1 MSKAMESEIISL
13 LRKRREGLSFQRIAK
28 ELYIK
33 PGERQLLRK
42 TLRRLESLGV
52 VLKLKRQYFVPARSN
67 IVKGRFIASPRGYGF
82 VSPEQGSSEDIF
94 IPARYSGDAIKGD
107 VVEVLYREKGKKGK
121 PEGRVIRIVKK
132 ETERM
137 LGLYKERWGQ
147 AFFLPLD
154 SPSPEEIPLTSE
166 KNLSPQSGMI
176 VEVARESKRL
186 TEVLGMP
193 DDPGVDIRVVIKR
206 YNLASSFS
214 EEAITESEEC
224 SPEIKPQDKRDRK
237 DYRNWKIVTIDGEGA
252 QDFDDAVS
260 VKKLRSGHFLLGVHI
275 ADVSHYV
282 KPGSALDADAY
293 DRGTSVYF
301 PDLTLPM
308 LPERLSNDICSLRP
322 REERFTFSALLEVDG
337 EGEVLKTE
345 FYPSLIRTAERM
357 TYNSVFK
364 IFEGHEEERE
374 KFSDLVPDLLLMRD
388 LACLLRKR
396 RAKEG
401 SLDFDLLE
409 PELVYKEGS
418 LHSVV
423 PFEHNEAHR
432 VIEEFMLAANEAV
445 ASFLGAEGVSL
456 IYRIHPP
463 PDLKDLEKLREIL
476 AHFGLSLPM
485 PKKIRSQDLQQVLE
499 EVEGKVEEKFINL
512 RVLRSLKLAVYSE
525 ENMGHYGLAK
535 KEYTHFTSPIR
546 RYPDLVVHRILKKAL
561 RQERVKIPSLTSI
574 SLHCSQEERNAEEAE
589 KELMEWRIFRFLKG
603 KLGDE
608 FEGIIVDITKAGLVV
623 ELEDYFVDGIISYSD
638 LGGDYYFKR
647 SEKTL
652 IGRRT
657 GRKYELGDRLKVT
670 LASVDPI
677 LRRMSLTLS
686 PERKEEV
693 R

>member
-1 MSKAMESEIISL
+1 MKKTTESEIISL

-28 ELYIK
+28 ELYILPRDK
-33 PGERQLLRK
+33 QLLRK

-52 VLKLKRQYFVPARSN
+52 VLKLKRQYFVPAKSN

-82 VSPEQGSSEDIF
+82 VSPEGGSSEDIF
-94 IPARYSGDAIKGD
+94 VPARYSGGALKGD

-147 AFFLPLD
+147 AFFLPFD
-154 SPSPEEIPLTSE
+154 SPSPEEIPLSSE
-166 KNLSPQSGMI
+166 KYLSPQSGMI
-176 VEVARESKRL
+176 VEVDRDSKRL

-193 DDPGVDIRVVIKR
+193 DDPGVDTRVVIKR

-214 EEAITESEEC
+214 EEALTEAEEC
-224 SPEIKPQDKRDRK
+224 SPEIRSMDKKERK
-237 DYRNWKIVTIDGEGA
+237 DYRNWKIVTIDGESA

-260 VKKLRSGHFLLGVHI
+260 VKKLRNGHFLLGIHI

-282 KPGSALDADAY
+282 KPGTALDADAY

-308 LPERLSNDICSLRP
+308 LPESLSNDICSLRP
-322 REERFTFSALLEVDG
+322 KEERFTFSVLFEIDR

-345 FYPSLIRTAERM
+345 FFPSLIRTAERM
-357 TYNSVFK
+357 TYNSVYR
-364 IFEGHEEERE
+364 IFEEDEEERE

-388 LACLLRKR
+388 LARLLRTR

-418 LHSVV
+418 LHSIV

-445 ASFLGAEGVSL
+445 ASFLGGKSVSL

-463 PDLKDLEKLREIL
+463 PALKDLERLKEIL

-485 PKKIRSQDLQQVLE
+485 LKKIRSQDLQQVLE
-499 EVEGKVEEKFINL
+499 EVEGKVEEKFISL
-512 RVLRSLKLAVYSE
+512 RVLKSLKLAVYSE

-561 RQERVKIPSLTSI
+561 RQERVKMPSLSSI
-574 SLHCSQEERNAEEAE
+574 ALHCSQEERNAEEAE

-623 ELEDYFVDGIISYSD
+623 ELEDYFVDGIVSYSD

-657 GRKYELGDRLKVT
+657 GRKYELGDRLKVA

-677 LRRMSLTLS
+677 LRRMGLTLS
-686 PERKEEV
+686 PERKEKA

>member
-1 MSKAMESEIISL
+1 M
-13 LRKRREGLSFQRIAK
+13 
-28 ELYIK
+28 
-33 PGERQLLRK
+33 PGEKQLLRK
-42 TLRRLESLGV
+42 ILRRLESQGV
-52 VLKLKRQYFVPARSN
+52 VLKLKRQYFVRARSN
-67 IVKGRFIASPRGYGF
+67 IVKGRFIAYPRGYGF
-82 VSPEQGSSEDIF
+82 VSPERGSSEDIF
-94 IPARYSGDAIKGD
+94 VPARYSGGALKGD

-147 AFFLPLD
+147 AFFLPFD
-154 SPSPEEIPLTSE
+154 SPSPEEIPLTCE
-166 KNLSPQSGMI
+166 KHLSPQSGMI
-176 VEVARESKRL
+176 VEVDRDSKRL

-193 DDPGVDIRVVIKR
+193 DDPGVDTRVVIKR

-214 EEAITESEEC
+214 EEAIAEAEKC
-224 SPEIKPQDKRDRK
+224 SPEIRSQDKKERK
-237 DYRNWKIVTIDGEGA
+237 DYRNWKIVTIDGESA

-260 VKKLRSGHFLLGVHI
+260 VKKLRNGHFRLGVHI
-275 ADVSHYV
+275 ADVSNYV
-282 KPGSALDADAY
+282 KPGTALDADAY

-308 LPERLSNDICSLRP
+308 LPERLSNNICSLRP
-322 REERFTFSALLEVDG
+322 QEERFTFSVLLEIDE

-345 FYPSLIRTAERM
+345 FHPSLIRTAERM
-357 TYNSVFK
+357 TYNSVYR
-364 IFEGHEEERE
+364 IFEGDEEERE

-388 LACLLRKR
+388 LARILRTRK
-396 RAKEG
+396 AKEG

-418 LHSVV
+418 LDSIA

-432 VIEEFMLAANEAV
+432 VIEEFMLAANGAV
-445 ASFLGAEGVSL
+445 ASFLGGKNVSL

-463 PDLKDLEKLREIL
+463 PGLKDLERLREIL
-476 AHFGLSLPM
+476 AHFGLSLPL
-485 PKKIRSQDLQQVLE
+485 PKKIRSQDLQQVLK
-499 EVEGKVEEKFINL
+499 EVEGKDEEKFISL
-512 RVLRSLKLAVYSE
+512 RVLKSLKLAVYSE

-546 RYPDLVVHRILKKAL
+546 RYPDLAVHRILKKVL
-561 RQERVKIPSLTSI
+561 RQGRVKMPSLSSI
-574 SLHCSQEERNAEEAE
+574 ALHCSQEERNAEEAE
-589 KELMEWRIFRFLKG
+589 KELMEWRIYRFLKG

-623 ELEDYFVDGIISYSD
+623 ELEDYFVDGIVSYSD

-657 GRKYELGDRLKVT
+657 GRKYELGDRLKVA

-677 LRRMSLTLS
+677 LRRMGLTLS
-686 PERKEEV
+686 PERREEA

>member
-1 MSKAMESEIISL
+1 MKMTMESEIISL
-13 LRKRREGLSFQRIAK
+13 LRKRREGLSFQRIVK
-28 ELYIK
+28 ELHVL
-33 PGERQLLRK
+33 PGGKQLLRK
-42 TLRRLESLGV
+42 ILRRLESQGV
-52 VLKLKRQYFVPARSN
+52 VLKLKGQYFVRAKSN
-67 IVKGRFIASPRGYGF
+67 IVKGRFVASPRGYGF
-82 VSPEQGSSEDIF
+82 VIPEEGSSEDIF
-94 IPARYSGDAIKGD
+94 IPARYSGGALKGD

-137 LGLYKERWGQ
+137 L
-147 AFFLPLD
+147 
-154 SPSPEEIPLTSE
+154 PLTCE
-166 KNLSPQSGMI
+166 KHHSPRSGMI
-176 VEVARESKRL
+176 VEVDRDSKRL
-186 TEVLGMP
+186 TDVLGMP
-193 DDPGVDIRVVIKR
+193 DDPGVDTRVVIKR

-214 EEAITESEEC
+214 EETVAEAKKC
-224 SPEIKPQDKRDRK
+224 SPRIRSQDINERK
-237 DYRNWKIVTIDGEGA
+237 DYRNWKIVTIDGESA

-260 VKKLRSGHFLLGVHI
+260 VKILGNGHFHLGVHI

-282 KPGSALDADAY
+282 KPGTALDADAY

-322 REERFTFSALLEVDG
+322 KEERFTFSVLHEIDR

-345 FYPSLIRTAERM
+345 FHPSLIRTAERM
-357 TYNSVFK
+357 TYNSVFR
-364 IFEGHEEERE
+364 IFEGDEEERE

-388 LACLLRKR
+388 LARILRTR

-418 LHSVV
+418 LHSIV

-445 ASFLGAEGVSL
+445 ASFLGGKSVSL

-463 PDLKDLEKLREIL
+463 PGLKDLERLKEIL

-485 PKKIRSQDLQQVLE
+485 PKKIRSQDLQQVLK
-499 EVEGKVEEKFINL
+499 EVEGEDEEKFITL

-546 RYPDLVVHRILKKAL
+546 RYPDLVVHRILKKTL
-561 RQERVKIPSLTSI
+561 RQERVKMPSLSSI
-574 SLHCSQEERNAEEAE
+574 ALHSSQEERNAEEAE
-589 KELMEWRIFRFLKG
+589 KELMEWRIFRFLYHQSG
-603 KLGDE
+603 
-608 FEGIIVDITKAGLVV
+608 FSRRARGL
-623 ELEDYFVDGIISYSD
+623 FC
-638 LGGDYYFKR
+638 
-647 SEKTL
+647 
-652 IGRRT
+652 RRH
-657 GRKYELGDRLKVT
+657 
-670 LASVDPI
+670 
-677 LRRMSLTLS
+677 SLLL
-686 PERKEEV
+686 
-693 R
+693 

>member
-1 MSKAMESEIISL
+1 MESEIVSL
-13 LRKRREGLSFQRIAK
+13 LRKRREGMSFQRIAK
-28 ELYIK
+28 ELYVK
-33 PGERQLLRK
+33 PGEQQLLRK

-52 VLKLKRQYFVPARSN
+52 ILKLKRQYFVPARSN

-82 VSPEQGSSEDIF
+82 VSPEEGSSEDIF
-94 IPARYSGDAIKGD
+94 IPARYSGGALKGD

-147 AFFLPLD
+147 AFFLPFD

-166 KNLSPQSGMI
+166 KHLSPQSGMI
-176 VEVARESKRL
+176 VEVDRDSKRL

-193 DDPGVDIRVVIKR
+193 DDPGVDTRVVIKR
-206 YNLASSFS
+206 YDLASSFA
-214 EEAITESEEC
+214 EEALAEAEEC
-224 SPEIKPQDKRDRK
+224 LPEIKPQDKKDRK
-237 DYRNWKIVTIDGEGA
+237 DYRNWKIVTIDGASA

-260 VKKLRSGHFLLGVHI
+260 VRKLHNGHFLLGVHI

-282 KPGSALDADAY
+282 KPGTALDADAY

-322 REERFTFSALLEVDG
+322 REERFTFSVLLEIDR

-357 TYNSVFK
+357 TYNSVFR
-364 IFEGHEEERE
+364 IFERDEEERK

-388 LACLLRKR
+388 LARLLRTKR
-396 RAKEG
+396 TKEG

-418 LHSVV
+418 LDSIV
-423 PFEHNEAHR
+423 PLEHNEAHR

-445 ASFLGAEGVSL
+445 ASFLGGKSVSL

-463 PDLKDLEKLREIL
+463 PGLKDLERLREIL
-476 AHFGLSLPM
+476 AHFGLSLPL
-485 PKKIRSQDLQQVLE
+485 PKKMRSQDLQQVLE
-499 EVEGKVEEKFINL
+499 EVEGKAEEKFISL
-512 RVLRSLKLAVYSE
+512 RVLKSLKLAVYSE

-546 RYPDLVVHRILKKAL
+546 RYPDLVVHRVLKNVL
-561 RQERVKIPSLTSI
+561 GQERVKISSLSSI
-574 SLHCSQEERNAEEAE
+574 ALHCSQEERNAEEAE
-589 KELMEWRIFRFLKG
+589 KELIEWRIFRFLKG

-623 ELEDYFVDGIISYSD
+623 ELEDYFVDGIVSYPD

-677 LRRMSLTLS
+677 LRRMGLTLS
-686 PERKEEV
+686 PERKEEA

>member
-1 MSKAMESEIISL
+1 MKKTMESEIISL
-13 LRKRREGLSFQRIAK
+13 LRKRKEGLSFQRIVK
-28 ELYIK
+28 DLHVL
-33 PGERQLLRK
+33 PGEKQLFRK
-42 TLRRLESLGV
+42 ILRRLESQGV
-52 VLKLKRQYFVPARSN
+52 ILKLKRQYFVRAKSN
-67 IVKGRFIASPRGYGF
+67 IVKGRFVASPRGYGF
-82 VSPEQGSSEDIF
+82 VIPEEESSEDIF
-94 IPARYSGDAIKGD
+94 IPGRYSGGALKGD

-121 PEGRVIRIVKK
+121 PEGRVI
-132 ETERM
+132 
-137 LGLYKERWGQ
+137 
-147 AFFLPLD
+147 
-154 SPSPEEIPLTSE
+154 PLTCE
-166 KNLSPQSGMI
+166 KHHSPRSGMI
-176 VEVARESKRL
+176 VEVDRDSKRL
-186 TEVLGMP
+186 TDVLGMP
-193 DDPGVDIRVVIKR
+193 DDPGVDTRVVIKR
-206 YNLASSFS
+206 YNLAASFS
-214 EEAITESEEC
+214 EETVAEAKKC
-224 SPEIKPQDKRDRK
+224 SPRIRSQDIDERK
-237 DYRNWKIVTIDGEGA
+237 DYRNWKIVTIDGESA

-260 VKKLRSGHFLLGVHI
+260 VKKLGNGHFHLGVHI

-282 KPGSALDADAY
+282 KPGTALDADAY

-322 REERFTFSALLEVDG
+322 QEERFTFSALHEIDRD
-337 EGEVLKTE
+337 GEVLKTE
-345 FYPSLIRTAERM
+345 FHPSLIRTAERM
-357 TYNSVFK
+357 TYNSVFR
-364 IFEGHEEERE
+364 IFEGDKEERE

-388 LACLLRKR
+388 LARLLRTR

-409 PELVYKEGS
+409 PELVYKEGR
-418 LHSVV
+418 LHSIV

-445 ASFLGAEGVSL
+445 ASFLGGKSVSL

-463 PDLKDLEKLREIL
+463 PGLKDLERLREIL
-476 AHFGLSLPM
+476 AHFGLSLPS

-499 EVEGKVEEKFINL
+499 EVEGEDEEKFISL

-561 RQERVKIPSLTSI
+561 KQERVKMPSLS
-574 SLHCSQEERNAEEAE
+574 
-589 KELMEWRIFRFLKG
+589 
-603 KLGDE
+603 
-608 FEGIIVDITKAGLVV
+608 ITKAGLVV
-623 ELEDYFVDGIISYSD
+623 ELEDYFVDGIVSYSD

-657 GRKYELGDRLKVT
+657 GRKYELGDRLKVA

-677 LRRMSLTLS
+677 LRRMGLTLS
-686 PERKEEV
+686 LERKEKA

>member
-1 MSKAMESEIISL
+1 MKKTTEGEIVSL

-33 PGERQLLRK
+33 PGEKQLLRK
-42 TLRRLESLGV
+42 TLRKLESQGV
-52 VLKLKRQYFVPARSN
+52 ILKLKRQYFVPAKSN
-67 IVKGRFIASPRGYGF
+67 IIKGRFVASPRGFGF
-82 VSPEQGSSEDIF
+82 VIPEEGNSEDIF
-94 IPARYSGDAIKGD
+94 IPARYSGDALKGD

-132 ETERM
+132 EAERM

-147 AFFLPLD
+147 AFFLPFD

-166 KNLSPQSGMI
+166 EHLSPESGMI
-176 VEVARESKRL
+176 VEVARDSKRL

-193 DDPGVDIRVVIKR
+193 DDPGVDTKVVIKR

-214 EEAITESEEC
+214 EEALVEAEEC
-224 SPEIKPQDKRDRK
+224 SPEIRPQDKKDRK
-237 DYRNWKIVTIDGEGA
+237 DYRDWKIVTIDGESA

-260 VKKLRSGHFLLGVHI
+260 VKKLRNGHFRLGVHI

-282 KPGSALDADAY
+282 KPGTALDADAY

-322 REERFTFSALLEVDG
+322 REERFTFSVLLEIDRK
-337 EGEVLKTE
+337 GEVLKTE
-345 FYPSLIRTAERM
+345 FHPSLIRTAERM
-357 TYNSVFK
+357 TYNSVYR
-364 IFEGHEEERE
+364 IFEGDKEEME
-374 KFSDLVPDLLLMRD
+374 KFSDLVPDLMLMRD
-388 LACLLRKR
+388 LARILRAR
-396 RAKEG
+396 RAKQG
-401 SLDFDLLE
+401 SLDFDLVE

-418 LHSVV
+418 LDSIV

-445 ASFLGAEGVSL
+445 ASFLGGKGVPL
-456 IYRIHPP
+456 MYRIHPP
-463 PDLKDLEKLREIL
+463 PGIKDLERLREIL
-476 AHFGLSLPM
+476 AHFSLSLPS
-485 PKKIRSQDLQQVLE
+485 PKKIRSQDLQHVLE
-499 EVEGKVEEKFINL
+499 EVEGKVEEKFISL
-512 RVLRSLKLAVYSE
+512 RILKSLKLAVYSE

-535 KEYTHFTSPIR
+535 REYTHFTSPIR
-546 RYPDLVVHRILKKAL
+546 RYPDLSVHRILKKVL
-561 RQERVKIPSLTSI
+561 RNERVKMPSL
-574 SLHCSQEERNAEEAE
+574 SLVAHHCSQEERNAEEAE
-589 KELMEWRIFRFLKG
+589 KELMEWRIYRFLKG

-608 FEGIIVDITKAGLVV
+608 FKGIIVDITKAGLVV
-623 ELEDYFVDGIISYSD
+623 ELEDYFVDGIVSYSD

-657 GRKYELGDRLKVT
+657 GRKYELGDRLRVA

-677 LRRMSLTLS
+677 LRRMALTLS
-686 PERKEEV
+686 PERKEKA

>member
-1 MSKAMESEIISL
+1 MRKTMKNEIISL

-28 ELYIK
+28 ELHVLPREK
-33 PGERQLLRK
+33 QLLRR
-42 TLRRLESLGV
+42 TLRRLENLGV
-52 VLKLKRQYFVPARSN
+52 VLRRKRQYFVPAKSN
-67 IVKGRFIASPRGYGF
+67 IVRGRLITSRRGYGF
-82 VSPEQGSSEDIF
+82 VSPEGGSSEDIF
-94 IPARYSGDAIKGD
+94 VPARHSGGAFKGD
-107 VVEVLYREKGKKGK
+107 VVEVLYRDKGKKGK

-132 ETERM
+132 GKKRM
-137 LGLYKERWGQ
+137 LGFYKERWGQ
-147 AFFLPLD
+147 AFFLPFD

-166 KNLSPQSGMI
+166 KHLSPLSGMI
-176 VEVARESKRL
+176 VEVDRESKRL

-193 DDPGVDIRVVIKR
+193 DDPGVDTRVVIKR
-206 YNLASSFS
+206 YNLASSFA
-214 EEAITESEEC
+214 EEALAEAAKC
-224 SPEIKPQDKRDRK
+224 SPEISSQDKKERK
-237 DYRNWKIVTIDGEGA
+237 DYRNWKIVTIDGASA

-260 VKKLRSGHFLLGVHI
+260 IKKFRNGHFLLGVHI

-282 KPGSALDADAY
+282 KPGTALDADAY
-293 DRGTSVYF
+293 ERGTSVYF
-301 PDLTLPM
+301 SDLTLPM

-322 REERFTFSALLEVDG
+322 QEDKFAFSALHEIDG
-337 EGEVLKTE
+337 EGEVIKIE
-345 FYPSLIRTAERM
+345 FHPSVIRTAERM
-357 TYNSVFK
+357 TYNSVYR
-364 IFEGHEEERE
+364 IFEGDGEERE
-374 KFSDLVPDLLLMRD
+374 KFSDLVPDLLLMKE
-388 LACLLRKR
+388 LARVLRTR

-418 LHSVV
+418 LHSIV

-432 VIEEFMLAANEAV
+432 VIEEFMLVANEAV
-445 ASFLGAEGVSL
+445 ASFLGRKSVSL

-463 PDLKDLEKLREIL
+463 PGLKDLERLKEIL
-476 AHFGLSLPM
+476 AHFGLALPV
-485 PKKIRSQDLQQVLE
+485 PQKIRSQDLQQLLK
-499 EVEGKVEEKFINL
+499 EVEGKAEEKFISL
-512 RVLRSLKLAVYSE
+512 RVLKSMKLAVYSE

-546 RYPDLVVHRILKKAL
+546 RYPDLAVHRILKKVL
-561 RQERVKIPSLTSI
+561 RQEGAKIPSHSSI
-574 SLHCSQEERNAEEAE
+574 ALHCSQEERNAEGAE
-589 KELMEWRIFRFLKG
+589 KELMEWRIYRFLKG

-623 ELEDYFVDGIISYSD
+623 ELENYFVDGIVAYSD

-657 GRKYELGDRLKVT
+657 GRKYELGDRLKVA

-677 LRRMSLTLS
+677 LRRMGLTLS
-686 PERKEEV
+686 SERKKEA

>member
-1 MSKAMESEIISL
+1 MRKTTESEIISL

-28 ELYIK
+28 ELYILPRDK
-33 PGERQLLRK
+33 QLLRK

-52 VLKLKRQYFVPARSN
+52 VLKLKRQYFVPAKSN

-82 VSPEQGSSEDIF
+82 VSPEGGSSEDIF
-94 IPARYSGDAIKGD
+94 VPARYSGGALKGD
-107 VVEVLYREKGKKGK
+107 VVEVLYKEKGKKGK

-147 AFFLPLD
+147 AFFLPFD
-154 SPSPEEIPLTSE
+154 SPSPEEIPLSSE
-166 KNLSPQSGMI
+166 KYLSPQSGMI
-176 VEVARESKRL
+176 VEVDRDSKRL

-193 DDPGVDIRVVIKR
+193 DDPGVDTRVVIKR

-214 EEAITESEEC
+214 EEALTEAEEC
-224 SPEIKPQDKRDRK
+224 SPEIRSMDKKERK
-237 DYRNWKIVTIDGEGA
+237 DYRNWKIVTIDGESA

-260 VKKLRSGHFLLGVHI
+260 VKKLRNGHFLLGIHI

-282 KPGSALDADAY
+282 KPGTALDADAY

-308 LPERLSNDICSLRP
+308 LPESLSNDICSLRP
-322 REERFTFSALLEVDG
+322 KEERFTFSVLFEIDR

-345 FYPSLIRTAERM
+345 FFPSLIRTAERM
-357 TYNSVFK
+357 TYNSVYR
-364 IFEGHEEERE
+364 IFEEDEEERE

-388 LACLLRKR
+388 LARLLRTR

-418 LHSVV
+418 LHSIV

-445 ASFLGAEGVSL
+445 ASFLGGKSVSL

-463 PDLKDLEKLREIL
+463 PALKDLERLKEIL

-485 PKKIRSQDLQQVLE
+485 LKKIRSQDLQQVLE
-499 EVEGKVEEKFINL
+499 EVEGKVEEKFISL
-512 RVLRSLKLAVYSE
+512 RVLKSLKLAVYSE

-561 RQERVKIPSLTSI
+561 RQERVKMPSLSSI
-574 SLHCSQEERNAEEAE
+574 ALHCSQEERNAEEAE

-623 ELEDYFVDGIISYSD
+623 ELEDYFVDGIVSYSD

-657 GRKYELGDRLKVT
+657 GRKYELGDRLKVA

-677 LRRMSLTLS
+677 LRRMGLTLS
-686 PERKEEV
+686 PERKEKA

>member
-1 MSKAMESEIISL
+1 MRKAMENEIISL

-28 ELYIK
+28 ELHVLPRK
-33 PGERQLLRK
+33 KQLLRR
-42 TLRRLESLGV
+42 TLRRLENLGV
-52 VLKLKRQYFVPARSN
+52 VLKLKRQYFVPAKSN
-67 IVKGRFIASPRGYGF
+67 IVRGRLITSRRGYGF
-82 VSPEQGSSEDIF
+82 VSPEGGSSEDIF
-94 IPARYSGDAIKGD
+94 IPARYSGGALKGD
-107 VVEVLYREKGKKGK
+107 VVEVLYRDKGKKGK

-132 ETERM
+132 EKKRM
-137 LGLYKERWGQ
+137 LGIYKERWGQ
-147 AFFLPLD
+147 AFFLPFD
-154 SPSPEEIPLTSE
+154 SPSPEEIPLTCE
-166 KNLSPQSGMI
+166 KHLSPLSGMI
-176 VEVARESKRL
+176 VEVDRDSKRL

-193 DDPGVDIRVVIKR
+193 DDPGVDTRVVIKR
-206 YNLASSFS
+206 YNLASSFA
-214 EEAITESEEC
+214 EEALAEAENC
-224 SPEIKPQDKRDRK
+224 SPKIRSQDKKERK
-237 DYRNWKIVTIDGEGA
+237 DYRNWKIVTIDGESA

-260 VKKLRSGHFLLGVHI
+260 VRKLRNGHFLLGVHI

-282 KPGSALDADAY
+282 KPGTALDAVAY

-322 REERFTFSALLEVDG
+322 QVERFAFSALHEIDG
-337 EGEVLKTE
+337 EGEVIKIE
-345 FYPSLIRTAERM
+345 FHPSVIRTAERM
-357 TYNSVFK
+357 TYNSVYR
-364 IFEGHEEERE
+364 IFEGDEEERE

-388 LACLLRKR
+388 LARVLRTR

-418 LHSVV
+418 LHSIV

-445 ASFLGAEGVSL
+445 ASFLGGKSVSL

-463 PDLKDLEKLREIL
+463 PGLKDLEKLKEIL
-476 AHFGLSLPM
+476 AHFGLSLPG
-485 PKKIRSQDLQQVLE
+485 PKKIRSQDLQQVLK
-499 EVEGKVEEKFINL
+499 EVEGKAEEKFISL
-512 RVLRSLKLAVYSE
+512 RVLKSMKLAVYSE

-546 RYPDLVVHRILKKAL
+546 RYPDLAVHRILKKVL
-561 RQERVKIPSLTSI
+561 RQERAKIPSLSSI
-574 SLHCSQEERNAEEAE
+574 ALHCSQEERNAEGAE
-589 KELMEWRIFRFLKG
+589 KELMEWRIYRFLKG

-623 ELEDYFVDGIISYSD
+623 ELENYFVDGIVSYSD

-657 GRKYELGDRLKVT
+657 GRKYELGDRLKVA
-670 LASVDPI
+670 LVSVDPI
-677 LRRMSLTLS
+677 LRRMGLTLS
-686 PERKEEV
+686 SERKEKA

>member
-1 MSKAMESEIISL
+1 MKKTMKNEIISL

-28 ELYIK
+28 ELHVLPREK
-33 PGERQLLRK
+33 QLLRR
-42 TLRRLESLGV
+42 TLRRLENLGV
-52 VLKLKRQYFVPARSN
+52 VLKRKRQYFVPAKSN
-67 IVKGRFIASPRGYGF
+67 IVRGRLITSRRGYGF
-82 VSPEQGSSEDIF
+82 VSPEGGSSEDIF
-94 IPARYSGDAIKGD
+94 IPARHSGGAFKGD
-107 VVEVLYREKGKKGK
+107 VVEVLYQDKGKKGK

-132 ETERM
+132 GKKRM

-147 AFFLPLD
+147 AFFLPFD
-154 SPSPEEIPLTSE
+154 SPSPEEIPLTRE
-166 KNLSPQSGMI
+166 KHLSPLSGMI
-176 VEVARESKRL
+176 VEVDRDSKRL

-193 DDPGVDIRVVIKR
+193 DDPGVDTRVVIKR
-206 YNLASSFS
+206 YNLASSFG
-214 EEAITESEEC
+214 EEALAEAAKC
-224 SPEIKPQDKRDRK
+224 SPKIRSQDKKERK
-237 DYRNWKIVTIDGEGA
+237 DYRNWKIVTIDGA
-252 QDFDDAVS
+252 SSQDFDDAVS
-260 VKKLRSGHFLLGVHI
+260 IRKLRNGHFLLGVHI

-282 KPGSALDADAY
+282 KPGTALDADAY

-322 REERFTFSALLEVDG
+322 KEERFAFSALHEIDG
-337 EGEVLKTE
+337 EGKVIKIE
-345 FYPSLIRTAERM
+345 FHPSVIRTAERM
-357 TYNSVFK
+357 TYNSVYR
-364 IFEGHEEERE
+364 IFEGDEEERE

-388 LACLLRKR
+388 LARVLRAR

-409 PELVYKEGS
+409 PELVYKEGR
-418 LHSVV
+418 LHSIV

-432 VIEEFMLAANEAV
+432 VIEEFMLVANEAV
-445 ASFLGAEGVSL
+445 ASFLGGKSVSL

-463 PDLKDLEKLREIL
+463 PGLKDLEKLKEIL
-476 AHFGLSLPM
+476 AHFGLALPA
-485 PKKIRSQDLQQVLE
+485 PKKIRSQDLRQLLK
-499 EVEGKVEEKFINL
+499 EVEGKAEEKFISI
-512 RVLRSLKLAVYSE
+512 RVLKSMKLAVYSE

-546 RYPDLVVHRILKKAL
+546 RYPDLAVHRILKKVL
-561 RQERVKIPSLTSI
+561 RQERAKIPSQSSI
-574 SLHCSQEERNAEEAE
+574 ALHCSQEERNAEGAE
-589 KELMEWRIFRFLKG
+589 KELMEWRIYRFLKG

-623 ELEDYFVDGIISYSD
+623 ELENYFVDGLVAYSD

-657 GRKYELGDRLKVT
+657 GRKYELGDRLKMT
-670 LASVDPI
+670 LVSVDPI
-677 LRRMSLTLS
+677 LRRMGLTLS
-686 PERKEEV
+686 SERKKEA

>member
-1 MSKAMESEIISL
+1 M
-13 LRKRREGLSFQRIAK
+13 SFQRIAK

-33 PGERQLLRK
+33 PRERQLLRK
-42 TLRRLESLGV
+42 TLRRLESQGV

-67 IVKGRFIASPRGYGF
+67 IIKGRFVASPRGFGF
-82 VSPEQGSSEDIF
+82 VIPAEGSSEDIF
-94 IPARYSGDAIKGD
+94 IPARYSGGALKGD
-107 VVEVLYREKGKKGK
+107 VVEVLFREKGKKGK
-121 PEGRVIRIVKK
+121 PEGRVVRIVEKGA
-132 ETERM
+132 ERM
-137 LGLYKERWGQ
+137 LGVYKERWGQ
-147 AFFLPLD
+147 AFFLPFD
-154 SPSPEEIPLTSE
+154 SPSPEEIPLASE
-166 KNLSPQSGMI
+166 DHLSPQSGMI
-176 VEVARESKRL
+176 VEVDRHSKRL
-186 TEVLGMP
+186 MEVLGMP
-193 DDPGVDIRVVIKR
+193 DDPGVDTQVVIRR

-214 EEAITESEEC
+214 EEALAEAEVC
-224 SPEIKPQDKRDRK
+224 SPEIRPQDEKDRK
-237 DYRNWKIVTIDGEGA
+237 DYRKWKIVTIDGASA

-260 VKKLRSGHFLLGVHI
+260 VRKLGNGHFRLGVHI

-282 KPGSALDADAY
+282 KPGTALDADAY

-322 REERFTFSALLEVDG
+322 REDRFTFSVLLEIDR
-337 EGEVLKTE
+337 EGEVLMAE
-345 FYPSLIRTAERM
+345 FHPSLIRTAERM
-357 TYNSVFK
+357 TYDSVYR
-364 IFEGHEEERE
+364 IFEGDKEEKE

-388 LACLLRKR
+388 LARILRAR

-418 LHSVV
+418 LDSIV

-445 ASFLGAEGVSL
+445 ASFLEGRGVSL

-463 PDLKDLEKLREIL
+463 PSIKDLERLREIL
-476 AHFGLSLPM
+476 DHFGLSLPS
-485 PKKIRSQDLQQVLE
+485 PRKIRSQDLQHVLE
-499 EVEGKVEEKFINL
+499 EVEGKAEEKFINL
-512 RVLRSLKLAVYSE
+512 RVLKSMKLAVYSE
-525 ENMGHYGLAK
+525 ENTGHYGLAK
-535 KEYTHFTSPIR
+535 REYTHFTSPIR
-546 RYPDLVVHRILKKAL
+546 RYPDLAVHRILKKVL
-561 RQERVKIPSLTSI
+561 EKERVKMPSLS
-574 SLHCSQEERNAEEAE
+574 SVALHCSQEERNAEQAE
-589 KELMEWRIFRFLKG
+589 KELIEWRIYRFLKG

-623 ELEDYFVDGIISYSD
+623 ELEDYFVDGIVSYSD

-657 GRKYELGDRLKVT
+657 GRKYELGDRLKVA

-677 LRRMSLTLS
+677 LRKMSLTLS
-686 PERKEEV
+686 PESKEKT

>member
-1 MSKAMESEIISL
+1 MRKAMESEIISL

-28 ELYIK
+28 ELYIM
-33 PGERQLLRK
+33 PGEKQLLRK
-42 TLRRLESLGV
+42 ILRKLESQGV
-52 VLKLKRQYFVPARSN
+52 VLKLKRQYFVRARSN
-67 IVKGRFIASPRGYGF
+67 IIKGRFIASPRGYGF
-82 VSPEQGSSEDIF
+82 VSPERGSSEDIF
-94 IPARYSGDAIKGD
+94 VPARYSGGALKGD

-132 ETERM
+132 GIERM

-147 AFFLPLD
+147 AFFLPFD
-154 SPSPEEIPLTSE
+154 SPSPEEIPLTCE
-166 KNLSPQSGMI
+166 KHLSPQSGMI
-176 VEVARESKRL
+176 VEVDRDSKRL

-193 DDPGVDIRVVIKR
+193 DDPGVDTRVVIKR

-214 EEAITESEEC
+214 EEALAEAEKC
-224 SPEIKPQDKRDRK
+224 SPEIRPQDKKERK
-237 DYRNWKIVTIDGEGA
+237 DYRSWKIVTIDGASA

-260 VKKLRSGHFLLGVHI
+260 VKKLRNGHSRLGVHI

-282 KPGSALDADAY
+282 KPGTALDADAY

-322 REERFTFSALLEVDG
+322 QEKRFTFSVLFEIDG
-337 EGEVLKTE
+337 KGEVLKTE
-345 FYPSLIRTAERM
+345 FHPSLIRTAERM
-357 TYNSVFK
+357 TYNSVYK
-364 IFEGHEEERE
+364 IFEGDEEERG

-388 LACLLRKR
+388 LARLLRTR

-418 LHSVV
+418 LHSIV

-445 ASFLGAEGVSL
+445 ASFLGGKSVSL

-463 PDLKDLEKLREIL
+463 PGLKDLERLREIL
-476 AHFGLSLPM
+476 AHFGLSLPS
-485 PKKIRSQDLQQVLE
+485 PKKIRSQDLQQVLK
-499 EVEGKVEEKFINL
+499 EVEGKDEEKFISI
-512 RVLRSLKLAVYSE
+512 RVLKSLKLAVYSE

-546 RYPDLVVHRILKKAL
+546 RYPDLAVHRILKKVL
-561 RQERVKIPSLTSI
+561 RQERVKMPSLSSI
-574 SLHCSQEERNAEEAE
+574 ALHCSQEERNAEEAE
-589 KELMEWRIFRFLKG
+589 KELMEWRIYRFLKG

-608 FEGIIVDITKAGLVV
+608 FEGIITDITKAGLVV
-623 ELEDYFVDGIISYSD
+623 ELKDYFVDGIVSYSD

-657 GRKYELGDRLKVT
+657 GRKYELGDRLKVA

-677 LRRMSLTLS
+677 LRRMGLTLS
-686 PERKEEV
+686 SERKEEA

>member
-1 MSKAMESEIISL
+1 MRKMMKNEIISL

-28 ELYIK
+28 ELHVLPREK
-33 PGERQLLRK
+33 QLLRR
-42 TLRRLESLGV
+42 TLRRLENLGV
-52 VLKLKRQYFVPARSN
+52 VLKRKRQYFVPAKSN
-67 IVKGRFIASPRGYGF
+67 IVRGRLITSRRGYGF
-82 VSPEQGSSEDIF
+82 VSPEGGSSEDIF
-94 IPARYSGDAIKGD
+94 IPARHSGGAFKGD
-107 VVEVLYREKGKKGK
+107 VVEVLYRDKGKKGK

-132 ETERM
+132 EKKKM

-147 AFFLPLD
+147 AFFLPFD
-154 SPSPEEIPLTSE
+154 SPSPEEIPLTRE
-166 KNLSPQSGMI
+166 KHLSPLSGMI
-176 VEVARESKRL
+176 VEVDRDSKRL

-193 DDPGVDIRVVIKR
+193 DDPGVDTRVVIKR
-206 YNLASSFS
+206 YNLASSFA
-214 EEAITESEEC
+214 EEALAEAAKC
-224 SPEIKPQDKRDRK
+224 SPKIRSQDKKERK
-237 DYRNWKIVTIDGEGA
+237 DYRNWKIVTIDGA
-252 QDFDDAVS
+252 SSQDFDDAVS
-260 VKKLRSGHFLLGVHI
+260 IRKLRNGHFLLGVHI

-282 KPGSALDADAY
+282 KPGTALDADAY

-322 REERFTFSALLEVDG
+322 QEERFAFSALHEIDG
-337 EGEVLKTE
+337 EGEVIKIE
-345 FYPSLIRTAERM
+345 FHPSVIRTAERM
-357 TYNSVFK
+357 TYNSVYR
-364 IFEGHEEERE
+364 IFEGDEEERE

-388 LACLLRKR
+388 LARVLRTR

-418 LHSVV
+418 LHSIV

-432 VIEEFMLAANEAV
+432 VIEEFMLVANEAV
-445 ASFLGAEGVSL
+445 ASFLGGKNVSL

-463 PDLKDLEKLREIL
+463 PGLKDLERLKEIL
-476 AHFGLSLPM
+476 AHFGLSLPA
-485 PKKIRSQDLQQVLE
+485 PKKIRSQDLRQLLKD
-499 EVEGKVEEKFINL
+499 VEGKAEEKFISL
-512 RVLRSLKLAVYSE
+512 RVLRSMKLAVYSE

-546 RYPDLVVHRILKKAL
+546 RYPDLAVHRILKKVL
-561 RQERVKIPSLTSI
+561 RQERAKIPSQSSI
-574 SLHCSQEERNAEEAE
+574 ALHCSQEERNAEGAE
-589 KELMEWRIFRFLKG
+589 KELMEWRIYRFLKG
-603 KLGDE
+603 KLGYE

-623 ELEDYFVDGIISYSD
+623 ELENYFVNGIVAYSD

-657 GRKYELGDRLKVT
+657 GRKYELGDRLKVA
-670 LASVDPI
+670 LVSVDPI
-677 LRRMSLTLS
+677 LRRMGLTLS
-686 PERKEEV
+686 SERKKEA